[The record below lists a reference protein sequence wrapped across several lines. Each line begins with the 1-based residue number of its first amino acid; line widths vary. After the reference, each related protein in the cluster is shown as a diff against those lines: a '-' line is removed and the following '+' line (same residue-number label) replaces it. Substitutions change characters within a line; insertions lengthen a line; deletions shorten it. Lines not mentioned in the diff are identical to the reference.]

1 MAQVQRSA
9 EARKPL
15 TVNKSAIVRKRVVA
29 GNLPGAD
36 IPFVDRSAVMAH
48 EEGKAPDPSTPLF
61 PSRSEAVDASVART
75 EMDIPTRADTS
86 KGRVDLRMGQRF
98 ASLLSLVPEPDLQR
112 RLMLGAAAALLLVVS
127 GVLALTVIGDR
138 NTAQLATASV
148 PEASPAPMPTQ
159 NPVAASAQTPPE
171 EALARPAPESAP
183 SVAPVIPAENDVVG
197 QFAQTA
203 LAALRSPGA
212 SSVQPAAPD
221 AAARM
226 AENNPLYRM
235 VAEAISQ
242 GQSDAYIDRLLNLA
256 HQRGEITVPP
266 GLIKPDGA
274 VDTKTVI
281 ALFAGG

>member
-29 GNLPGAD
+29 GSPPGAD
-36 IPFVDRSAVMAH
+36 MPFADRSAVMGH
-48 EEGKAPDPSTPLF
+48 EEGKAPEPSTPLF
-61 PSRSEAVDASVART
+61 PSRSEPVDSSIARAET
-75 EMDIPTRADTS
+75 DGQTSADKS
-86 KGRVDLRMGQRF
+86 KGRAGLRLGQRF
-98 ASLLSLVPEPDLQR
+98 APLLALVPEPDQQR
-112 RLMLGAAAALLLVVS
+112 RLALGAAAAVLLVVS
-127 GVLALTVIGDR
+127 GALALTVTGDR
-138 NTAQLATASV
+138 NTAQTVSASV

-159 NPVAASAQTPPE
+159 NPVAAAAQTPPE
-171 EALARPAPESAP
+171 EALARAAPETTPSA
-183 SVAPVIPAENDVVG
+183 APVMPAETDVVS

-212 SSVQPAAPD
+212 SAAQPAAPD

-226 AENNPLYRM
+226 AENNRLYRM

-266 GLIKPDGA
+266 GLIKPDGT

>member
-29 GNLPGAD
+29 ESLPGAD
-36 IPFVDRSAVMAH
+36 IPFVDRSAVMGH
-48 EEGKAPDPSTPLF
+48 EEGKAPEPSTPLF
-61 PSRSEAVDASVART
+61 PARSEPVDASVARAET
-75 EMDIPTRADTS
+75 DSQTRADKS
-86 KGRVDLRMGQRF
+86 KRRVGLRLGQRF
-98 ASLLSLVPEPDLQR
+98 APLLALAPEPDQQR
-112 RLMLGAAAALLLVVS
+112 RLALGAAAAVLLVVS
-127 GVLALTVIGDR
+127 GALALTVTGDR
-138 NTAQLATASV
+138 NTAQTASASV

-159 NPVAASAQTPPE
+159 NPVAATAQTPPE
-171 EALARPAPESAP
+171 EALARAAPETTPSA
-183 SVAPVIPAENDVVG
+183 APVMPAETDVVS

-212 SSVQPAAPD
+212 SAAQPAAPD

-226 AENNPLYRM
+226 AENNRLYRM

-266 GLIKPDGA
+266 GLIKPDGT

>member
-1 MAQVQRSA
+1 MAQVQRPA
-9 EARKPL
+9 VTRKPL

-29 GNLPGAD
+29 GSLPGAD

-48 EEGKAPDPSTPLF
+48 EEGTASDPSPTPF
-61 PSRSEAVDASVART
+61 PSRSEAVDASVARAET
-75 EMDIPTRADTS
+75 DSPTRADTS
-86 KGRVDLRMGQRF
+86 KGRVGLRLGQRF
-98 ASLLSLVPEPDLQR
+98 APLLALAPEPDQQR
-112 RLMLGAAAALLLVVS
+112 RLALGAAAAVLLVVS
-127 GVLALTVIGDR
+127 GALALTVIGDR
-138 NTAQLATASV
+138 NTAHTASASV
-148 PEASPAPMPTQ
+148 PEASPERMPQQ
-159 NPVAASAQTPPE
+159 NPVAATAQTPPE
-171 EALARPAPESAP
+171 EALARAAPETAP
-183 SVAPVIPAENDVVG
+183 SAAPVMPAENDVVG

-212 SSVQPAAPD
+212 STVQPATPD

-235 VAEAISQ
+235 VAEAIAQ

-266 GLIKPDGA
+266 GLIKPDGT

>member
-29 GNLPGAD
+29 GSLQGAD

-48 EEGKAPDPSTPLF
+48 EEGTAPDPSTPLF

-98 ASLLSLVPEPDLQR
+98 APLLSLVPEPDLQR
-112 RLMLGAAAALLLVVS
+112 RLMLGAAAAVLLVVS

-148 PEASPAPMPTQ
+148 PEASPAPMPAQ
-159 NPVAASAQTPPE
+159 NPVAASAQAPPE
-171 EALARPAPESAP
+171 EALARAAPETAP
-183 SVAPVIPAENDVVG
+183 SVAPVMPAENDVVG

-226 AENNPLYRM
+226 AENNRLYRM

-266 GLIKPDGA
+266 GLIKPDGT
-274 VDTKTVI
+274 VNTKTVI